1 MSAQS
6 VAAPAAL
13 GARLARASEAGLLYL
28 CTGKAVIYR
37 MRVVT
42 RIIRVY
48 IALQSERSGLPIGW
62 HILNQYLER
71 VRTRSLFGPTSTNPA
86 LRGCG
91 VKFGRVLACRGP
103 ELL

>member
-48 IALQSERSGLPIGW
+48 IALQSER
-62 HILNQYLER
+62 
-71 VRTRSLFGPTSTNPA
+71 
-86 LRGCG
+86 
-91 VKFGRVLACRGP
+91 
-103 ELL
+103 